1 MAGIPENRL
10 VPHPGKTDDTV
21 YFKDPFMETDISLNH
36 VTFAYRQ
43 QPILENVS
51 LTVPKNEFACIVGPN
66 GGGKTT
72 LLKLILGLIQPDD
85 GQILVLG
92 TTPEKA
98 RNRMGYMPQYAHLD
112 MTFPATVRDVVLMGR
127 LKQRGFWFSAKDRA
141 RAMDAIA
148 TVGMTPLPMSDSM
161 LWSGGQRQRVLI
173 ARALCSRP
181 QILLLDEPTAN
192 VDHETEENL
201 FTILKSLNREMTI
214 LVVSH
219 DLGFVSKYVK
229 TVICVNRRLVIHPT
243 TVMNGTMIKDIY
255 YGDLK
260 MVRHD
265 HRCSEEGHCHD

>member
-1 MAGIPENRL
+1 
-10 VPHPGKTDDTV
+10 
-21 YFKDPFMETDISLNH
+21 METDISLNH
-36 VTFAYRQ
+36 VTFAYRR
-43 QPILENVS
+43 QPILEDVS
-51 LTVPKNEFACIVGPN
+51 LTVPEKEFACIVGPN

-72 LLKLILGLIQPDD
+72 LLKLILGLIQPDE
-85 GQILVLG
+85 GQIQVLG

-112 MTFPATVRDVVLMGR
+112 MNFPATVLDVVLMGR
-127 LKQRGFWFSAKDRA
+127 LKQSGFWFSAKDRA
-141 RAMDAIA
+141 RAMDAID
-148 TVGMTPLPMSDSM
+148 TVGMTLFAHDGFNT
-161 LWSGGQRQRVLI
+161 LSGGQRQRVLI

-201 FTILKSLNREMTI
+201 FSILTSLNREMTI

-219 DLGFVSKYVK
+219 DLGFVSKYVR

-243 TVMNGTMIKDIY
+243 TMMNGTMIKDIY